1 MKYAVCG
8 ILFDEDSHTT
18 QDSAQNLDNYL
29 SLTRLDATVEGNP
42 AYTGTTFC
50 SKFMVYM
57 GNPYTGTTLIC
68 VVS

>member
-29 SLTRLDATVEGNP
+29 SLTRLDATVG
-42 AYTGTTFC
+42 
-50 SKFMVYM
+50 
-57 GNPYTGTTLIC
+57 
-68 VVS
+68 

>member
-1 MKYAVCG
+1 MCELRKENRHFYAEYVMKYAVCG

-42 AYTGTTFC
+42 RLYGH
-50 SKFMVYM
+50 
-57 GNPYTGTTLIC
+57 NLLQ
-68 VVS
+68 